1 MPFILGTN
9 SIKDT
14 GYNVDNSLRFNK
26 ASGDYL
32 NRTQGTPTSR
42 RTFTYS
48 GWIKISELNIYNILF
63 ESANGSHNFQM
74 VIQNDGNGN
83 DFRVYDYDG
92 STNLSLRTT
101 QAFRDVSAWYHIVL
115 AVDTTQSTASNR
127 VKLYVNG
134 TRVTA
139 FDTETYMNQ
148 NYDTAFANGVNMQ
161 IGRQQSASDYFQGY
175 MCEVVFIDGSQLAAD
190 SFGEFD
196 SDSPTIW
203 KPIDVS
209 GLTFGTN
216 GFYLPFT
223 NKGKI
228 HTVTA
233 NGGVHHETDQKKL
246 GSSSIEFDGNGDY
259 LSVNDIGQFV
269 FEQDF
274 TVEFFARLGDQADN
288 YTTIMDD
295 PANHRFRV
303 NLGSAATSAPKLTF
317 YSAVWDAHTS
327 GTSDIGDGAW
337 HHCAIVRDN
346 GTLRIFVDG
355 SQENTRAS
363 SGGLVD
369 VTGVLEIGRYNGGA
383 NLQYEGYLDEIRISN
398 IARYTSG
405 FTPTTSAFAD
415 DEFTR
420 LLIHSNTTDGS
431 TTFTDSSGVAG
442 GMGNDESGN
451 NNDFISN
458 NINSS
463 VDQSTDTCTNNF
475 ATMNPL
481 DNFYAGST
489 FSEGNLQFVTT
500 NGNYTFNTST
510 FGVSSGKWY
519 AEVEFDAV
527 SGGSGAARIG
537 VAGKVST
544 ATSNGLGDNT
554 GTAAYMSESGQVHFN
569 GSDASYGDTYA
580 TGDVIGIA
588 LDVDNS
594 KLYFSKNGTFQN
606 SGDPTSGATGTG
618 AISITAVSSTDIGF
632 YFIAVGEFD
641 STYNYTFKINFGSP
655 PYSISSSNA
664 DANGHGN
671 FEYAVP
677 SGYFALC
684 SKNLAEHG

>member
-74 VIQNDGNGN
+74 VIQNDSNGN

-175 MCEVVFIDGSQLAAD
+175 MSEVCFIDGQALAAD

-196 SDSPTIW
+196 DSGIW

-209 GLTFGTN
+209 GLTFGNN

-317 YSAVWDAHTS
+317 YSTVWDAHTS

-363 SGGLVD
+363 SGGLID
-369 VTGVLEIGRYNGGA
+369 LTGVLEIGRYNGGA

-398 IARYTSG
+398 IYYK
-405 FTPTTSAFAD
+405 
-415 DEFTR
+415 
-420 LLIHSNTTDGS
+420 
-431 TTFTDSSGVAG
+431 
-442 GMGNDESGN
+442 
-451 NNDFISN
+451 
-458 NINSS
+458 
-463 VDQSTDTCTNNF
+463 
-475 ATMNPL
+475 PL
-481 DNFYAGST
+481 
-489 FSEGNLQFVTT
+489 
-500 NGNYTFNTST
+500 
-510 FGVSSGKWY
+510 
-519 AEVEFDAV
+519 
-527 SGGSGAARIG
+527 
-537 VAGKVST
+537 
-544 ATSNGLGDNT
+544 
-554 GTAAYMSESGQVHFN
+554 
-569 GSDASYGDTYA
+569 
-580 TGDVIGIA
+580 
-588 LDVDNS
+588 
-594 KLYFSKNGTFQN
+594 
-606 SGDPTSGATGTG
+606 
-618 AISITAVSSTDIGF
+618 
-632 YFIAVGEFD
+632 
-641 STYNYTFKINFGSP
+641 
-655 PYSISSSNA
+655 SSN
-664 DANGHGN
+664 
-671 FEYAVP
+671 
-677 SGYFALC
+677 
-684 SKNLAEHG
+684 

>member
-1 MPFILGTN
+1 MSLIIPANTLASGGFA
-9 SIKDT
+9 
-14 GYNVDNSLRFNK
+14 VDNSCRFN
-26 ASGDYL
+26 SGSADNL
-32 NRTQGTPTSR
+32 TKTFGSNGTRTTW
-42 RTFTYS
+42 TFST
-48 GWIKISELNIYNILF
+48 WIKRSNLGGNQCIL
-63 ESANGSHNFQM
+63 GSGTSNTNYFVVWLTSDVLQ
-74 VIQNDGNGN
+74 IDEYQGAA
-83 DFRVYDYDG
+83 
-92 STNLSLRTT
+92 NLSFSTSQL
-101 QAFRDVSAWYHIVL
+101 FRDVSAWYHIVL
-115 AVDTTQSTASNR
+115 AFDTTQGTSTNR
-127 VKLYVNG
+127 IKLYVNG
-134 TRVTA
+134 SQVTA
-139 FDTETYMNQ
+139 FSTATYPSLNFNSLITSTTT
-148 NYDTAFANGVNMQ
+148 NYLGQVN
-161 IGRQQSASDYFQGY
+161 SSYSTVYFNGY
-175 MCEVVFIDGSQLAAD
+175 MAETVLIDGTALAPT

-196 SDSPTIW
+196 DSGIW

-317 YSAVWDAHTS
+317 YSTVWDAHTS

-363 SGGLVD
+363 SGGLID
-369 VTGVLEIGRYNGGA
+369 LTGVLEIGRYNGGA
-383 NLQYEGYLDEIRISN
+383 NLQYEGYLDEIRISD

-463 VDQSTDTCTNNF
+463 VDQSTDTCTNNA
-475 ATMNPL
+475 ATMSPL
-481 DNFYAGST
+481 DSVNVT
-489 FSEGNLQFVTT
+489 LSEGNL
-500 NGNYTFNTST
+500 SASCAS
-510 FGVSSGKWY
+510 SSGVRSTIAVADGKFY
-519 AEVEFDAV
+519 AEVKFQNTTSVCGVAAMEQPVSTFNGIGAV
-527 SGGSGAARIG
+527 LFGQSGAAPELFL
-537 VAGKVST
+537 
-544 ATSNGLGDNT
+544 NG
-554 GTAAYMSESGQVHFN
+554 GTPS
-569 GSDASYGDTYA
+569 TYA
-580 TGDVIGIA
+580 NAGNFAANDIMQIA
-588 LDVDNS
+588 LDMDNS
-594 KLYFSKNGTFQN
+594 RVYFGKNGSWFGGT
-606 SGDPTSGATGTG
+606 SWTESTPTTAHTLTSGYTYGFVARTGSGTSVN
-618 AISITAVSSTDIGF
+618 IW
-632 YFIAVGEFD
+632 
-641 STYNYTFKINFGSP
+641 NFGSP
-655 PYSISSSNA
+655 SFAISSGNT
-664 DANGHGN
+664 DANDYGN

-677 SGYFALC
+677 SGYYALNT
-684 SKNLAEHG
+684 KNLAEFG

>member
-14 GYNVDNSLRFNK
+14 SYSVDNSLRFNSASADSLTRA
-26 ASGDYL
+26 ASG
-32 NRTQGTPTSR
+32 NGTSNQKFTMSLWVKKSSNDSAARRLIELYNTSS
-42 RTFTYS
+42 Y
-48 GWIKISELNIYNILF
+48 Y
-63 ESANGSHNFQM
+63 
-74 VIQNDGNGN
+74 V
-83 DFRVYDYDG
+83 
-92 STNLSLRTT
+92 SLR
-101 QAFRDVSAWYHIVL
+101 FRDDQSNRLDFYSESDGAGVNLRTNRSFRDTSAWYHIVL
-115 AVDTTQSTASNR
+115 AVDTTDSTANDR
-127 VKLYVNG
+127 MKMYVNG
-134 TRVTA
+134 VQETSFASRTNFGSNENINFNNSGDNQLISISEGA
-139 FDTETYMNQ
+139 SNTENDRKF
-148 NYDTAFANGVNMQ
+148 N
-161 IGRQQSASDYFQGY
+161 GY
-175 MCEVVFIDGSQLAAD
+175 MAEICFIDGLALAPT

-196 SDSPTIW
+196 LDSPTIW

-209 GLTFGTN
+209 GLTFGNN
-216 GFYLPFT
+216 GFYL
-223 NKGKI
+223 
-228 HTVTA
+228 
-233 NGGVHHETDQKKL
+233 ETKQAGTSQNSSGL
-246 GSSSIEFDGNGDY
+246 G
-259 LSVNDIGQFV
+259 
-269 FEQDF
+269 
-274 TVEFFARLGDQADN
+274 AD
-288 YTTIMDD
+288 
-295 PANHRFRV
+295 
-303 NLGSAATSAPKLTF
+303 
-317 YSAVWDAHTS
+317 TS
-327 GTSDIGDGAW
+327 GN
-337 HHCAIVRDN
+337 DN
-346 GTLRIFVDG
+346 HFAV
-355 SQENTRAS
+355 N
-363 SGGLVD
+363 
-369 VTGVLEIGRYNGGA
+369 
-383 NLQYEGYLDEIRISN
+383 NLT
-398 IARYTSG
+398 A
-405 FTPTTSAFAD
+405 
-415 DEFTR
+415 
-420 LLIHSNTTDGS
+420 
-431 TTFTDSSGVAG
+431 
-442 GMGNDESGN
+442 
-451 NNDFISN
+451 
-458 NINSS
+458 

-475 ATMNPL
+475 AIINSL

-527 SGGSGAARIG
+527 SGGSGPAARIG
-537 VAGKVST
+537 VAGKVSG

-594 KLYFSKNGTFQN
+594 KLYFSKNGVFQN

>member
-1 MPFILGTN
+1 MPFILPANTLSAG
-9 SIKDT
+9 
-14 GYNVDNSLRFNK
+14 GYDVANSLRFNSGSSDNLSITPSS
-26 ASGDYL
+26 ASNKKTFTISFWLKTSVATGDYTL
-32 NRTQGTPTSR
+32 FYAAGSGSHEFKIGFDSSERIYIYDFDGSAFNMLLKTNRVFRDTSA
-42 RTFTYS
+42 F
-48 GWIKISELNIYNILF
+48 YNI
-63 ESANGSHNFQM
+63 
-74 VIQNDGNGN
+74 
-83 DFRVYDYDG
+83 VYE
-92 STNLSLRTT
+92 
-101 QAFRDVSAWYHIVL
+101 I
-115 AVDTTQSTASNR
+115 DTTNATADDR
-127 VKLYVNG
+127 IKLYVNG
-134 TRVTA
+134 VQETSFSNRTNPSVNH
-139 FDTETYMNQ
+139 DTEW
-148 NYDTAFANGVNMQ
+148 NGTGVHY
-161 IGRQQSASDYFQGY
+161 IGRDASSSYINGY
-175 MCEVVFIDGSQLAAD
+175 MAEVINVDGQALD
-190 SFGEFD
+190 PTSFGEFD
-196 SDSPTIW
+196 EDSGIF

-295 PANHRFRV
+295 PANNRFRV

-317 YSAVWDAHTS
+317 YSTIWDAHTS

-369 VTGVLEIGRYNGGA
+369 LTGVLEIGRYNGGA
-383 NLQYEGYLDEIRISN
+383 SLQYEGYLDEIRISN

-463 VDQSTDTCTNNF
+463 VDQSTDTCTNNA
-475 ATMNPL
+475 ATMSPL
-481 DNFYAGST
+481 DSVNVT
-489 FSEGNLQFVTT
+489 LSEGNL
-500 NGNYTFNTST
+500 SASCAS
-510 FGVSSGKWY
+510 SSGVRSTIAVADGKFY
-519 AEVEFDAV
+519 AEVKFQNTTSVCGVAAMEQPVSTFNGIGAV
-527 SGGSGAARIG
+527 LFGQSGAAPELFL
-537 VAGKVST
+537 
-544 ATSNGLGDNT
+544 NG
-554 GTAAYMSESGQVHFN
+554 GTPS
-569 GSDASYGDTYA
+569 TYA
-580 TGDVIGIA
+580 NAGNFAANDIMQIA
-588 LDVDNS
+588 LDMDNS
-594 KLYFSKNGTFQN
+594 RVYFGKNGSWFGGT
-606 SGDPTSGATGTG
+606 SWTESTPTTAHTLTSGYTYGFVARTGSGTSVN
-618 AISITAVSSTDIGF
+618 IW
-632 YFIAVGEFD
+632 
-641 STYNYTFKINFGSP
+641 NFGSP
-655 PYSISSSNA
+655 SFAISSGNT
-664 DANGHGN
+664 DANDYGN

-677 SGYFALC
+677 SGYYALNT
-684 SKNLAEHG
+684 KNLAEYG

>member
-74 VIQNDGNGN
+74 VIQNDSNGN

-175 MCEVVFIDGSQLAAD
+175 MSEVCFIDGQALAAD

-196 SDSPTIW
+196 DSGIW

-209 GLTFGTN
+209 GLTFGNN

-295 PANHRFRV
+295 PANNRFRV

-317 YSAVWDAHTS
+317 YSTIWDAHTS

-363 SGGLVD
+363 SGGLID
-369 VTGVLEIGRYNGGA
+369 LTGVLEIGRYNGGA

-463 VDQSTDTCTNNF
+463 VDQSTDTCTNNH

-481 DNFYAGST
+481 SAYGSVT
-489 FSEGNLQFVTT
+489 LAEGNLQV
-500 NGNYTFNTST
+500 NVADNTDNDTSS
-510 FGVSSGKWY
+510 FMVSSGKWY
-519 AEVEFDAV
+519 WEGKYTVGSLAMVGIRPEGMNVSQNNLFNLTGALQGYYYYADSGNQRPANTSYGASFTTNDIIGFALDLDSGTQTITFYKNGASQGAINIATSGLTWGFSFT
-527 SGGSGAARIG
+527 SGG
-537 VAGKVST
+537 
-544 ATSNGLGDNT
+544 
-554 GTAAYMSESGQVHFN
+554 
-569 GSDASYGDTYA
+569 GSD
-580 TGDVIGIA
+580 
-588 LDVDNS
+588 
-594 KLYFSKNGTFQN
+594 TFQM
-606 SGDPTSGATGTG
+606 
-618 AISITAVSSTDIGF
+618 
-632 YFIAVGEFD
+632 
-641 STYNYTFKINFGSP
+641 NFGSP
-655 PYSISSSNA
+655 PYSISSGNA
-664 DANGHGN
+664 DGNGYGN

-677 SGYFALC
+677 SGYYALNT
-684 SKNLAEHG
+684 KNLAEFG

>member
-14 GYNVDNSLRFNK
+14 GYNVDNSLRFNTG
-26 ASGDYL
+26 SSDYL
-32 NRTQGTPTSR
+32 NRSA
-42 RTFTYS
+42 S
-48 GWIKISELNIYNILF
+48 GSANVTEATISVWIKRASIGGDHNLYNG
-63 ESANGSHNFQM
+63 AY
-74 VIQNDGNGN
+74 QNNN
-83 DFRVYDYDG
+83 TYYFRAYINSDDQLEIENKDG
-92 STNLSLRTT
+92 STNLLYKTNRK
-101 QAFRDVSAWYHIVL
+101 FRDLSSWYNIVIKL
-115 AVDTTQSTASNR
+115 SLTASGNDR
-127 VKLYVNG
+127 CKV
-134 TRVTA
+134 
-139 FDTETYMNQ
+139 FI
-148 NYDTAFANGVNMQ
+148 NGVQETSFATQTAMSGDQFFTGKNNYTVQ
-161 IGRQQSASDYFQGY
+161 IGETHAGENDYFNGY
-175 MCEVVFIDGSQLAAD
+175 MSEFVYVQGTALDPT

-209 GLTFGTN
+209 GLTFG
-216 GFYLPFT
+216 
-223 NKGKI
+223 
-228 HTVTA
+228 A
-233 NGGVHHETDQKKL
+233 NGL
-246 GSSSIEFDGNGDY
+246 YLEFK
-259 LSVNDIGQFV
+259 Q
-269 FEQDF
+269 
-274 TVEFFARLGDQADN
+274 
-288 YTTIMDD
+288 
-295 PANHRFRV
+295 
-303 NLGSAATSAPKLTF
+303 
-317 YSAVWDAHTS
+317 S
-327 GTSDIGDGAW
+327 GTSA
-337 HHCAIVRDN
+337 N
-346 GTLRIFVDG
+346 
-355 SQENTRAS
+355 S
-363 SGGLVD
+363 SGL
-369 VTGVLEIGRYNGGA
+369 GA
-383 NLQYEGYLDEIRISN
+383 D
-398 IARYTSG
+398 TSG
-405 FTPTTSAFAD
+405 
-415 DEFTR
+415 
-420 LLIHSNTTDGS
+420 
-431 TTFTDSSGVAG
+431 
-442 GMGNDESGN
+442 NDNHMTVN
-451 NNDFISN
+451 NLTG
-458 NINSS
+458 

-475 ATMNPL
+475 SNMNPL
-481 DNFYAGST
+481 DNFYASST

-655 PYSISSSNA
+655 PYSISSGNA